1 MAAAS
6 ALLGT
11 ISVSSVF
18 GSTNAATFGQLEVD
32 QSKFIAL
39 TAPLGSSGHQL
50 LILEQQSD
58 KKACWSTSG
67 INPEVVEPLLL
78 KFDFTGICG
87 RSTDSNGYSIRI
99 ADSDLGLD
107 YRLSIV
113 ERDRDL
119 VLVEISAKRSPRGC
133 YALSLSWRYE
143 KTVSK

>member
-1 MAAAS
+1 MISIPIQFRVAAAAS
-6 ALLGT
+6 AFLGT
-11 ISVSSVF
+11 ICVSSVF
-18 GSTNAATFGQLEVD
+18 GSINAATFGQAEVN

-39 TAPLGSSGHQL
+39 AAPLGSSGHQL

-113 ERDRDL
+113 ERDQDL
-119 VLVEISAKRSPRGC
+119 VLIGISAKRSQSYSNRN
-133 YALSLSWRYE
+133 W
-143 KTVSK
+143 